1 MGKQSLFEVY
11 LNRFRNYYFAYRTI
25 PSFEMC
31 MEILGVN
38 SKSVVHRFFQQMI
51 ENGYLSKRSSTYLP
65 QDKLVSL
72 PFFESVQAGIPTWVS
87 DVLPH
92 AISVEHYLI
101 SHPQH
106 TVLIKVRGESMKDAG
121 IYEGDIVIVETGRTA
136 RVGDLV
142 VALVDHEYTLKYLL
156 KDKQG
161 KHFLR
166 AANKDYDDI
175 YPTTELKT
183 FGIVIG
189 SFRKY
194 E

>member
-72 PFFESVQAGIPTWVS
+72 PFFESVQAGIPT
-87 DVLPH
+87 
-92 AISVEHYLI
+92 
-101 SHPQH
+101 
-106 TVLIKVRGESMKDAG
+106 
-121 IYEGDIVIVETGRTA
+121 
-136 RVGDLV
+136 
-142 VALVDHEYTLKYLL
+142 
-156 KDKQG
+156 
-161 KHFLR
+161 
-166 AANKDYDDI
+166 
-175 YPTTELKT
+175 
-183 FGIVIG
+183 
-189 SFRKY
+189 
-194 E
+194 